1 MIFFEKDEIEKAYKF
16 YKLIKIQKI
25 NQRAVL
31 EFLRR

>member
-1 MIFFEKDEIEKAYKF
+1 MDEIEKAYKF